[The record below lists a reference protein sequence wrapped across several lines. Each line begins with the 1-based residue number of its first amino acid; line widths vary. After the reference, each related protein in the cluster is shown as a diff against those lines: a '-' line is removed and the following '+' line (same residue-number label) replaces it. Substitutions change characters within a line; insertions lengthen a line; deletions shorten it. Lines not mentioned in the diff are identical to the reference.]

1 MKTTRPFRYDLSQI
15 PYNYTEEVIN
25 RFKGSDLLDRVPEE
39 VWVEVCDTIQEAV
52 IKIISNKKKCG
63 KAKWLSGDGLQIAEK
78 REMQSKGERERYIH
92 LNAVFQRIA
101 RRDEKTFLSDQCK
114 EMEEKDRMGKT
125 GDHFSEFQGNI
136 SCKDGYNKGQK
147 WYGPNR
153 SRRY

>member
-1 MKTTRPFRYDLSQI
+1 M
-15 PYNYTEEVIN
+15 
-25 RFKGSDLLDRVPEE
+25 PEE
-39 VWVEVCDTIQEAV
+39 LWTEVRDIVQEAV
-52 IKIISNKKKCG
+52 IKTIHKKKKCK
-63 KAKWLSGDGLQIAEK
+63 KAKWLYEKALQIAEK

-114 EMEEKDRMGKT
+114 EMEEKDRMRKT